1 MCGAASKLIRH
12 LARQN
17 VDSCAARFKD
27 LDAEPYPLV
36 MAFFTHRI
44 RRFDRIHS
52 NFRKT
57 KISATTKISR
67 VARSRRDTRTNAA
80 DASRRPI
87 ATMDAFVGEYGS
99 SDDGDG
105 DDGGFVGP
113 ARAGSARQTADEATS
128 DGEDAF
134 VGPARPTAMTTR
146 VNVDDRDG
154 DDGDDGDDDDD
165 GDDGDDDAWVAAI
178 AARYGATTSET
189 SETSEETKATQQR
202 VNDLLIVARRRGV
215 TPSALMFTSSTFR
228 NPEFMETCA
237 RDGVSASDAFATGA
251 KFAFDE
257 SPVEEE
263 DFARA
268 LADEQKRVTEKYLAK
283 RNGISFH
290 SAGPQQPVVAP
301 PPADEARQAA
311 INSQIAKARVEAR
324 IALQKAGKLA

>member
-1 MCGAASKLIRH
+1 MIP
-12 LARQN
+12 RQQRRRPRA
-17 VDSCAARFKD
+17 AARPPD
-27 LDAEPYPLV
+27 
-36 MAFFTHRI
+36 HR
-44 RRFDRIHS
+44 
-52 NFRKT
+52 
-57 KISATTKISR
+57 R
-67 VARSRRDTRTNAA
+67 VAHDALAHDAA

-154 DDGDDGDDDDD
+154 DD

>member
-57 KISATTKISR
+57 KISATLCSR

>member
-1 MCGAASKLIRH
+1 
-12 LARQN
+12 
-17 VDSCAARFKD
+17 
-27 LDAEPYPLV
+27 
-36 MAFFTHRI
+36 
-44 RRFDRIHS
+44 
-52 NFRKT
+52 
-57 KISATTKISR
+57 
-67 VARSRRDTRTNAA
+67 
-80 DASRRPI
+80 
-87 ATMDAFVGEYGS
+87 MDAFVGEYGS

-146 VNVDDRDG
+146 VNVDDRDD

>member
-1 MCGAASKLIRH
+1 
-12 LARQN
+12 
-17 VDSCAARFKD
+17 
-27 LDAEPYPLV
+27 
-36 MAFFTHRI
+36 
-44 RRFDRIHS
+44 
-52 NFRKT
+52 
-57 KISATTKISR
+57 
-67 VARSRRDTRTNAA
+67 
-80 DASRRPI
+80 
-87 ATMDAFVGEYGS
+87 
-99 SDDGDG
+99 
-105 DDGGFVGP
+105 
-113 ARAGSARQTADEATS
+113 
-128 DGEDAF
+128 
-134 VGPARPTAMTTR
+134 
-146 VNVDDRDG
+146 
-154 DDGDDGDDDDD
+154 
-165 GDDGDDDAWVAAI
+165 VAAI

>member
-1 MCGAASKLIRH
+1 MFLKEGVCGDESYLYKDALVPLLRFESSLEKEGANGEGAGLTSLDAYIERMPPTQKEVYYLVAPGGRKQAESSPY
-12 LARQN
+12 LE
-17 VDSCAARFKD
+17 AARARGYEVLFLYAHVDEFVMQHVRRHRGKD
-27 LDAEPYPLV
+27 LVSAE
-36 MAFFTHRI
+36 A
-44 RRFDRIHS
+44 
-52 NFRKT
+52 
-57 KISATTKISR
+57 AT
-67 VARSRRDTRTNAA
+67 
-80 DASRRPI
+80 
-87 ATMDAFVGEYGS
+87 F
-99 SDDGDG
+99 
-105 DDGGFVGP
+105 
-113 ARAGSARQTADEATS
+113 EA
-128 DGEDAF
+128 E
-134 VGPARPTAMTTR
+134 
-146 VNVDDRDG
+146 
-154 DDGDDGDDDDD
+154 
-165 GDDGDDDAWVAAI
+165 
-178 AARYGATTSET
+178 
-189 SETSEETKATQQR
+189 ETSEETKETQQR

>member
-154 DDGDDGDDDDD
+154 DDGDDGDDDDN

>member
-57 KISATTKISR
+57 KISATLCSR

-80 DASRRPI
+80 NASRRPI

-165 GDDGDDDAWVAAI
+165 GADGDDDAWVAAI

>member
-1 MCGAASKLIRH
+1 VCGAASKLIRH